1 MNTVQIAIV
10 NITGKTEGTWMKQL
24 KRSEWMYKDKKI
36 AQRILCRYVLR
47 QNVQISNENK
57 HLQLQFYNFHNKF

>member
-36 AQRILCRYVLR
+36 A
-47 QNVQISNENK
+47 
-57 HLQLQFYNFHNKF
+57 